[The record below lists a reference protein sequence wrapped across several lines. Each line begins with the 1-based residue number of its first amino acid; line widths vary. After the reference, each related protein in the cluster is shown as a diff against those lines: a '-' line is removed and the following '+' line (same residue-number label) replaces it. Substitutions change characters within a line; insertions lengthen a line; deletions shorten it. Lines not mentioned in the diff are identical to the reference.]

1 MAILAHKKCVP
12 CDGGTPRITSEA
24 AKNYLNDLPGW
35 ALSENQIEKE
45 FKFKTY
51 LDGLEFAYSLGK
63 TAEEEDHHP
72 DMVINWRRVKVTLT
86 THAIKG
92 LSENDFIIA
101 AKAEDICKK
110 LQFRQIAL
118 LLYERRRT

>member
-1 MAILAHKKCVP
+1 LAILAHKKCVP

-51 LDGLEFAYSLGK
+51 LDGLEFAYSGQ
-63 TAEEEDHHP
+63 D
-72 DMVINWRRVKVTLT
+72 R
-86 THAIKG
+86 
-92 LSENDFIIA
+92 
-101 AKAEDICKK
+101 
-110 LQFRQIAL
+110 
-118 LLYERRRT
+118 